1 MFAPKN
7 ILVPTDFSKYS
18 DKALKQAVE
27 IAKQFGSKIHLLH
40 VIDERVQQCAV
51 DYCIRAEVVKQLENE
66 SLRTTEE
73 TLRKEAKTL
82 SKLYKVDTYFDIKTG
97 VPSEM
102 ILKEQKNKNIDLIV
116 MAPHGKTGLL
126 KRLMGSVADSVIKSA
141 KCEVLLI
148 K

>member
-27 IAKQFGSKIHLLH
+27 IAKQFGSNIHLLH
-40 VIDERVQQCAV
+40 VIDERIQQCAV
-51 DYCIRAEVVKQLENE
+51 DYCLSAEVVKQLENE
-66 SLRTTEE
+66 SLRTTKE

-82 SKLYKVDTYFDIKTG
+82 SKSHKVDTYFDIKTG

-102 ILKEQKNKNIDLIV
+102 ILKEQKSKNIDLIV

-141 KCEVLLI
+141 KCEVLLV

>member
-40 VIDERVQQCAV
+40 VIDERIQQCAV
-51 DYCIRAEVVKQLENE
+51 DYCLRAEVVKQLENE
-66 SLRTTEE
+66 SLRTAKE
-73 TLRKEAKTL
+73 TLRKEAKNL
-82 SKLYKVDTYFDIKTG
+82 SKLHKVDTYFDIKTG

-102 ILKEQKNKNIDLIV
+102 ILKEQKSENIDLIV

-141 KCEVLLI
+141 KCEVLLV